1 MQRNTKEWIQYG
13 SAIAV
18 LLLAII
24 LVYISYFT
32 SQARD
37 VTDNVLWYFAQS
49 LMYAGSIFGVAIAID
64 AKFDN
69 IKNKLFNHNNPGYHY
84 VIAPNGGIHQLLAIE
99 KVSNGVQ
106 GYNSTAINVAYIG
119 GIDAKGKAIDNRTPE
134 QKDALVLLLHK
145 LKQQFPDAQI
155 MGHRDIWGKDK
166 SKWKKM
172 CPCFNAIDEYKDI
185 A

>member
-32 SQARD
+32 SQTRD

-69 IKNKLFNHNNPGYHY
+69 IKNKLFNHN
-84 VIAPNGGIHQLLAIE
+84 
-99 KVSNGVQ
+99 K
-106 GYNSTAINVAYIG
+106 
-119 GIDAKGKAIDNRTPE
+119 
-134 QKDALVLLLHK
+134 KDETT
-145 LKQQFPDAQI
+145 D
-155 MGHRDIWGKDK
+155 
-166 SKWKKM
+166 
-172 CPCFNAIDEYKDI
+172 
-185 A
+185 